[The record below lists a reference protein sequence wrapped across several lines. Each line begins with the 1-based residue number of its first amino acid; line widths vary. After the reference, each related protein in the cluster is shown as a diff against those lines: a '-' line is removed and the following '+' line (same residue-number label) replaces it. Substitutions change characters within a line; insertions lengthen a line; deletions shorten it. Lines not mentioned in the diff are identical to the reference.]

1 MMRDPVV
8 PYVVLEDGL
17 GIVVKMSSG
26 RTYRLP
32 FGEELERIDA
42 FLRQMHLS
50 GTIKKRCRDV
60 DALLD
65 VRFMYHKEV

>member
-1 MMRDPVV
+1 MGVATAPFEVT
-8 PYVVLEDGL
+8 EDGL
-17 GIVVKMSSG
+17 GIIVKMSSG
-26 RTYRLP
+26 RQYRLP

-50 GTIKKRCRDV
+50 GTIEKRRADV

-65 VRFMYHKEV
+65 VRIMFHKEA